1 MTSKRQRVPGLV
13 RQQRRRLTRAVAQR
27 LTEEESPR
35 FAMFV
40 ILSAAGLSGFLA
52 SYGLLQA
59 GMQSMG
65 LRYPLAVLVGYGAFL
80 VGIRVWL
87 AVRRTDLQLDLPDP
101 VDAGVSAGGDWA
113 PVEPTI
119 SFGGGG
125 GFSGGGAGGSIDPVG
140 GSGSLPELST
150 APDIGGIEAAADLDE
165 LGVVVLAIVAVAFV
179 IAGLVGT
186 ISVIVAAPSLLAEVL
201 VDAVIAGTAYRHLRH
216 LTKGHWLKGTVRRTW
231 KSVVALVVTLSV
243 VGILLQSLGAGIDSI
258 GDVFDR

>member
-1 MTSKRQRVPGLV
+1 M
-13 RQQRRRLTRAVAQR
+13 RLAK
-27 LTEEESPR
+27 EESPR
-35 FAMFV
+35 LAMLV

-65 LRYPLAVLVGYGAFL
+65 LRYPIAAVAGYAVFL

-87 AVRRTDLQLDLPDP
+87 AVRRKDLWPDLPDA
-101 VDAGVSAGGDWA
+101 VDPGVSAGGDWA
-113 PVEPTI
+113 PVEPTV

-140 GSGSLPELST
+140 GSGSLPELCAS
-150 APDIGGIEAAADLDE
+150 PDIGGLEAAADLDE
-165 LGVVVLAIVAVAFV
+165 LGVVVLVIVAVAFV

-216 LTKGHWLKGTVRRTW
+216 LTKGHWIRGTVGRTW
-231 KSVVALVVTLSV
+231 KSVAALVVTLSIA
-243 VGILLQSLGAGIDSI
+243 GILLQSLGTGVDSI